1 MDQARPVIATILA
14 MGLVMTVIIQESG
27 EAKIIDE
34 ALECPTFHPT
44 LLLFVL
50 TIIILTI
57 PDVLGYLFKKKG
69 RNDD

>member
-14 MGLVMTVIIQESG
+14 MGFVMTVIIQEYG
-27 EAKIIDE
+27 DRTVMDE

-50 TIIILTI
+50 AIIILTI